1 MTDMCKAQHCG
12 SVSTQIN
19 NTCKANGWPVNHLVL
34 VCDAITGTC
43 CNCTCSCLAFDTP
56 VRQSTTQTKAIQT
69 FVVGDSVLAYDPN
82 GQSQVR
88 DVAFS
93 NGTTVTSVQPEMAYV
108 SFLLGA
114 EEITVTVTMNHTF
127 LGADRKL
134 IQAQM
139 LRPGYKVLLANGAP
153 TEITKLEVKSYTGGV
168 WNISTSIGQP
178 INLDGHLIDTD
189 GILSGDFSVQL
200 YYDELADQG
209 LAVHRGIE
217 PAVTTRAHDAAINAH
232 AANLKSTALSARPTQ
247 AVDAFLA
254 NAGKSAAT
262 LLRSS
267 GAGTGGITLQ
277 GDHGFTLE
285 IPQHAIDLGF
295 LTRIQAEE
303 AQHSQQAYSVRD
315 PQRAG
320 YCLWLF
326 KLFHSIYPDTH
337 FILDAASRGANAF
350 SLKLGKEKY
359 VLVQGGLVR
368 AEALE
373 WQGLALVLGYL
384 VSRFSDTQPVGP
396 TGLLCKSVADY
407 LAPSVL
413 QSVFNPLY
421 PSVIFAAISQV
432 EAFFSHIPTKADH
445 PETGC
450 HATDLDC
457 RIETYRR
464 AVSFEPSPPCAG
476 GPQPATLKL
485 LYAVPGADIKA
496 PVALTFSDPLDQASA
511 QDVANY
517 FLHPAAKVLSVV
529 SPPGIPNTIN
539 LIADL
544 KPGVTYKI
552 TVSDLLS
559 ADGNALNPQYVR
571 AAFQAPSS

>member
-1 MTDMCKAQHCG
+1 MTDMCKAQHCSG
-12 SVSTQIN
+12 VSTQIN

-34 VCDAITGTC
+34 VCDSTGAC

-56 VRQSTTQTKAIQT
+56 VRQSATQTKSIQT
-69 FVVGDSVLAYDPN
+69 FVVGDPVLAYDPN

-108 SFLLGA
+108 SFLVGKD
-114 EEITVTVTMNHTF
+114 EITVTVTMNHTF

-139 LRPGYKVLLANGAP
+139 LRPGYQVMLANGTP
-153 TEITKLEVKSYTGGV
+153 TEVTRLEVKSYTGGV

-178 INLDGHLIDTD
+178 TNLDGHLIDTD

-200 YYDELADQG
+200 FYDELADQG
-209 LAVHRGIE
+209 LAVQRGTE
-217 PAVTTRAHDAAINAH
+217 PAVTTRAHDAVVNSH
-232 AANLKSTALSARPTQ
+232 AASIKGVTLSARPKQ
-247 AVDAFLA
+247 DLAAFLA
-254 NAGKSAAT
+254 SASKSAAT
-262 LLRSS
+262 SLRSA
-267 GAGTGGITLQ
+267 GAGAGGITLQ
-277 GDHGFTLE
+277 GDHGFTLA
-285 IPQHAIDLGF
+285 IPSQAINQGF
-295 LTRIQAEE
+295 LTQIQAEE
-303 AQHSQQAYSVRD
+303 AQHSQQAHSIRD

-326 KLFHSIYPDTH
+326 KLFQAIYPNIH
-337 FILDAASRGANAF
+337 FILDASSREANAF
-350 SLKLGKEKY
+350 SLQLNKDQY

-368 AEALE
+368 ADALQ

-384 VSRFSDTQPVGP
+384 VSRFSDSQPVGP

-421 PSVIFAAISQV
+421 PSVIFDAINQV
-432 EAFFSHIPTKADH
+432 ETFFGYIPTKADH

-464 AVSFEPSPPCAG
+464 AISFEPSPPCAG

-496 PVALTFSDPLDQASA
+496 PVTLTFSDPLDQAEA
-511 QDVANY
+511 QKIANY
-517 FLHPAAKVLSVV
+517 FLHPTAKVLSVV
-529 SPPGIPNTIN
+529 SPPGKPNTVN
-539 LIADL
+539 LTADL
-544 KPGVTYKI
+544 KPGITYTV

-559 ADGNALNPQYVR
+559 VGGNALNPQYVR
-571 AAFQAPSS
+571 AAFQSPPH